1 MRCTPSLCTFTQ
13 LLLLFLLPDP
23 RLLRPCRATPA
34 HARAA
39 CASAPRLPRHH
50 VRLRHPFQRRQ
61 ALGSTPALV
70 SPVCRHAAVARLCLR
85 PHTASGLAPRCRT
98 PPARWAR
105 APPAFAPTPAPR
117 DPAPAEPPC
126 TALPRALQP
135 AAGALLLGPPA
146 PRACSSSP
154 GAARHRSLSS
164 APRLRPRSSSAS
176 APPAWSR
183 SRAASLPPACPASA
197 RLCSPMRVRRA
208 RAEPLHAPAALLRL
222 RRAPTWIRPSPALCC
237 SPDLLPHGEEEGRQG
252 KRSTAGGRRKEGDA
266 REKRNRGEREK
277 RLPKDLCA
285 ILENC
290 RDLSVKHKFLI
301 NLKP

>member
-135 AAGALLLGPPA
+135 AAGALLLGPPEPPRRLDPERPRRSSTCSRCRPRA
-146 PRACSSSP
+146 PLHPRACSC
-154 GAARHRSLSS
+154 RT
-164 APRLRPRSSSAS
+164 
-176 APPAWSR
+176 
-183 SRAASLPPACPASA
+183 SRAARRAWARAPARLPRTLGRAAPAPAC
-197 RLCSPMRVRRA
+197 
-208 RAEPLHAPAALLRL
+208 AAAADALR
-222 RRAPTWIRPSPALCC
+222 
-237 SPDLLPHGEEEGRQG
+237 
-252 KRSTAGGRRKEGDA
+252 
-266 REKRNRGEREK
+266 
-277 RLPKDLCA
+277 
-285 ILENC
+285 
-290 RDLSVKHKFLI
+290 
-301 NLKP
+301 